1 MTLIKDVK
9 KSWRRIQNQEI
20 FLTLL
25 GITWNAD
32 EEFICAL
39 AFLTNL
45 IEKVHM
51 LHMFSFSLEFIK
63 LALVDNI
70 IVGMS

>member
-25 GITWNAD
+25 GITGNAD
-32 EEFICAL
+32 EFICAL

-45 IEKVHM
+45 IEKVHV